1 MRKMFARTE
10 NYRNFASSVKAVE
23 QRGAAEAG
31 KMLVYGVLGLGKS
44 HVVSRWAAEAGAI
57 FLRGNKDWTPR
68 YALSELA
75 VHWRLTGAAT
85 RKSFHAP
92 IEADCGEPVA
102 DHH

>member
-10 NYRNFASSVKAVE
+10 NYRNFAASVKAVE

-75 VHWRLTGAAT
+75 AALEIDG
-85 RKSFHAP
+85 RGNSQKFSRAY
-92 IEADCGEPVA
+92 
-102 DHH
+102 